1 VNKADAAHAQ
11 GTALS
16 KCRTLAAKVAGV
28 LLAIGLCGAAWA
40 TDLQVRVM
48 QANGKPM
55 PGAVVTVHAL
65 GTGVPA
71 PAPLQ
76 AVMDQV
82 DLAFTP
88 DLLVIP
94 VGSTVSFPNSDK
106 VGHEVYSFSSAHPF
120 KLGLYRGTPHAPE
133 LFDRPGLVTLGCN
146 IHDAMLAY
154 ILVTDGSYYGRTAAD
169 GTWQRADVAR
179 GKYRIEVWSPRL
191 QEPGQML
198 QHEVVVNPG
207 DHVVAELRTGHALR
221 AAQMQKRP
229 HSWDAY

>member
-1 VNKADAAHAQ
+1 MQHQ
-11 GTALS
+11 RGITLS
-16 KCRTLAAKVAGV
+16 KCRGLAARVPTV
-28 LLAIGLCGAAWA
+28 LLAAVMCSAAWA
-40 TDLQVRVM
+40 TDLQVRVT
-48 QANGKPM
+48 QANGKPL

-65 GTGVPA
+65 GAGIAPPA
-71 PAPLQ
+71 PIQ

-82 DLAFTP
+82 DLAFAP

-106 VGHEVYSFSSAHPF
+106 VGHEVYSFSSAHSF
-120 KLGLYRGTPHAPE
+120 KLGLYRGTPRVPE

-154 ILVTDGSYYGRTAAD
+154 ILVTDAPYYGSTGAD
-169 GTWQRADVAR
+169 GTWLHAEVAR
-179 GKYRIEVWSPRL
+179 GRYRIEVWSPRL

-198 QHEVVVNPG
+198 QREVVVNPG
-207 DHVVAELRTGHALR
+207 DHVVADIRTDHALR
-221 AAQMQKRP
+221 PTQMQKRP

>member
-1 VNKADAAHAQ
+1 MQHPQ
-11 GTALS
+11 GITLS
-16 KCRTLAAKVAGV
+16 KCRTLAAKVAAV
-28 LLAIGLCGAAWA
+28 LLGVGLCSATWA
-40 TDLQVRVM
+40 TDLQVRIT
-48 QANGKPM
+48 QSNGKPM

-65 GTGVPA
+65 GSGVPA

-154 ILVTDGSYYGRTAAD
+154 ILVTDAPYYGRTAAD
-169 GTWQRADVAR
+169 GTWAQADVAR
-179 GKYRIEVWSPRL
+179 GKYRIEIWSPRL
-191 QEPGQML
+191 TEPGQML
-198 QHEVVVNPG
+198 QQEVVVAPG
-207 DHVVAELRTGHALR
+207 DHAVVQIHADHGL
-221 AAQMQKRP
+221 
-229 HSWDAY
+229 